1 MFTHH
6 TRASAYTRLESGVK
20 LKLTIFLVV
29 IDFKLSLITRLYCTL
44 RGWRRKGRGG
54 EGGEKKEGIL
64 AFSFSD
70 NFYLALQCF
79 F

>member
-1 MFTHH
+1 MFTHY

-20 LKLTIFLVV
+20 
-29 IDFKLSLITRLYCTL
+29 

-54 EGGEKKEGIL
+54 EGGEKGEGIL
-64 AFSFSD
+64 TFSFSD
-70 NFYLALQCF
+70 NFYLALQWF